1 MKLRRAIAIGASVT
15 ALILATV
22 ACSTGSDGESDE
34 KAGGTPDPQATFRFG
49 SPLPITDLDPQ
60 HAPGA
65 GTDTWLYPAY
75 DRLVHLNAA
84 GEAVPGLATE
94 WKFNDDAT
102 SLELTLRPDVKFQDG
117 EAFDAEAVKANIERG
132 KTLEG
137 SSVAPDLSVI
147 EDVVVNDKLSI
158 TLNLARPSATL
169 PLVLTGRPGAM
180 ISPAAFSKNLKETMV
195 GAGMYKLTAFEPGV
209 SASYER
215 NDDYWDKDKVG
226 VAKLEF
232 TVITSSLTGLNAL
245 RSGEIDGTFLNAGNI
260 KQAEASELKI
270 VSKQTTEFIHL
281 QLDRSRNEFGDV
293 RVRQALN
300 YAIDRNAIVKSLLS
314 GLGEPAVQPFPP
326 ESDASDPTIGTD
338 YYTYDPDKARQLL
351 AEAGLPNGFDFE
363 LVTLNIDTYVKLA
376 EIIQAQLKE
385 IGVNAKIRQVSDI
398 SGECYVGQKCDSMP
412 ILWTGRPDPALTAA
426 ALFTSTGAANPGRH
440 SVASVEKLYTKVL
453 GTTEPAERTS
463 ALQELSAQITK
474 EALDVVVYF
483 PFQNAAFNKSV
494 SGFEPWMSGKPE
506 FRDVVM
512 MR

>member
-1 MKLRRAIAIGASVT
+1 MKLRRAIAIGGSIT
-15 ALILATV
+15 ALILSTA
-22 ACSTGSDGESDE
+22 ACGSGPGGGSADETGG
-34 KAGGTPDPQATFRFG
+34 KPDSQATFRFG

-75 DRLVHLNAA
+75 DRLVHLNPA
-84 GEAVPGLATE
+84 GEAVPGLAKD
-94 WKFNDDAT
+94 WKFNKDAT
-102 SLELTLRPDVKFQDG
+102 SLDLTLRSGVKFQDG
-117 EAFDAEAVKANIERG
+117 TPFNAEAVRANIERG

-137 SSVAPDLSVI
+137 SSVASDLNVI
-147 EDVVVNDKLSI
+147 DKVIVNDDLSI
-158 TLNLARPSATL
+158 TFDLAKPSATL
-169 PLVLTGRPGAM
+169 PLVLSGRPGAM
-180 ISPAAFSKNLKETMV
+180 ISPAAFSKNLTENMV
-195 GAGMYKLTAFEPGV
+195 GTGMYKLTAFEPGV

-232 TVITSSLTGLNAL
+232 TVITSSLTRLNAL
-245 RSGEIDGTFLNAGNI
+245 RSGEIDGTFLDASDV
-260 KQAEASELKI
+260 KQAERSDLKV
-270 VSKQTTEFIHL
+270 VSKQTAEFIHL
-281 QLDRSRNEFGDV
+281 QLDRTRSEFGDV

-300 YAIDRNAIVKSLLS
+300 YAIDRKAIVKSLVA

-326 ESDASDPTIGTD
+326 ESDASNPEIGTD
-338 YYTYDPDKARQLL
+338 YYSYDPDKARQLL
-351 AEAGLPNGFDFE
+351 TDAGLPNGFEFE
-363 LVTLNIDTYVKLA
+363 LVVLNIDTYIKLA

-385 IGVNAKIRQVSDI
+385 IGVTAKIRQVSDI

-426 ALFTSTGAANPGRH
+426 ALFTSTGSANPGRQT
-440 SVASVEKLYTKVL
+440 VKSVEDLYAEVL
-453 GTTEPAERTS
+453 SATEPAKRKT

-474 EALDVVVYF
+474 EAMDVVVYF
-483 PFQNAAFNKSV
+483 PFQNAAFGKSV

-512 MR
+512 TK